1 MEFRREDFLEVG
13 NGSGNSDYNSIYSRG
28 LVFVFVLFT
37 EALMVKGV
45 KPVVLKLR
53 VTTQGRV
60 EGTFHKGHIPDQNYS
75 YGVATKITVWI
86 RVSASERIENHC
98 LKPFCSGGS

>member
-28 LVFVFVLFT
+28 LVFVFVLFCFVLFT

-45 KPVVLKLR
+45 SL
-53 VTTQGRV
+53 
-60 EGTFHKGHIPDQNYS
+60 
-75 YGVATKITVWI
+75 
-86 RVSASERIENHC
+86 
-98 LKPFCSGGS
+98 